1 MLLQTAFYTYS
12 TALILTQEN
21 VKPLVPLAFFQ
32 KNLELKY
39 NWSTHS
45 ILQLRPFKLTNK
57 QRFCASNEFAR
68 VNLGLG
74 KTMANKLGLQ
84 CLPPSKASVNTVIE
98 P

>member
-57 QRFCASNEFAR
+57 QRLCASNEFAR

-84 CLPPSKASVNTVIE
+84 CLLSSKASVNTVIE